1 MRISTSES
9 WHNALNNLQSAQ
21 SRQEEANNQV
31 STQKVA
37 TDLMGYGRQSEIIA
51 AYQSSLAKT
60 DSFIA
65 VNKTVTE
72 RLTSQDLALN
82 TASQGA
88 GDAKESVMNALA
100 SGSGA
105 SLMESMRDN
114 FATAMQGLNFEHN
127 GQYLFGGGNDTTA
140 PVTATSLSDLAATPV
155 IDSIFANG
163 TVKKTSRIDAST
175 SLQTG
180 MLASDLGK
188 AMMQTFKDIQAYNDD
203 PTTGPFGDQLTDT
216 QKAFLTTKS
225 QEFSAEYNQ
234 LTEATSLNGTLQ
246 NRVDNSQKSLQGQSD
261 SLSGLVSARTDVDL
275 SKAYADLQ
283 QAQVSVQA
291 SAQVLA
297 NLNQSSLL
305 NLLK

>member
-1 MRISTSES
+1 MRISTSET

-21 SRQEEANNQV
+21 QRQEDANNQV

-37 TDLMGYGRQSEIIA
+37 TDLMGYGRSSEIIA

-60 DSFIA
+60 NSFIS
-65 VNKTVTE
+65 VNTTVTE
-72 RLTSQDLALN
+72 RLNSQDLALN

-88 GDAKESVMNALA
+88 GDAKQSVMDALA
-100 SGSGA
+100 SSSGS
-105 SLMESMRDN
+105 SLMESLRGN
-114 FATAMQGLNFEHN
+114 FATALQGLNFEHN
-127 GQYLFGGGNDTTA
+127 GQYLFGGGNDDTA
-140 PVTATSLSDLAATPV
+140 PVTATSLSDLSAVTNV
-155 IDSIFANG
+155 DTVFANG

-203 PTTGPFGDQLTDT
+203 PTTGPFGDQLTEA
-216 QKAFLTTKS
+216 QKAFLTSKS
-225 QEFSAEYNQ
+225 TEFSNEYNQ

-261 SLSGLVSARTDVDL
+261 SLSGLVSGRTDVDL
-275 SKAYADLQ
+275 SKAYSDLQ

>member
-21 SRQEEANNQV
+21 QRQEDANNQV

-37 TDLMGYGRQSEIIA
+37 TDLMGYGRSSEIIS

-60 DSFIA
+60 NSYIA

-88 GDAKESVMNALA
+88 GDAKESIMNALA
-100 SGSGA
+100 SSSGS
-105 SLMESMRDN
+105 SMMESLSGN
-114 FATAMQGLNFEHN
+114 FATALQGLNFEHN
-127 GQYLFGGGNDTTA
+127 GQYLFGGGKDDTA
-140 PVTATSLSDLAATPV
+140 PVTATSMSGLAGVTSV
-155 IDSIFANG
+155 DQVFVNG

-180 MLASDLGK
+180 MLASDLGTK
-188 AMMQTFKDIQAYNDD
+188 MMQTFKDIQDYNND
-203 PTTGPFGDQLTDT
+203 PTTGPFGDQLTEA
-216 QKAFLTTKS
+216 QKAFLTAKS
-225 QEFSAEYNQ
+225 QEFSAEYDQ
-234 LTEATSLNGTLQ
+234 LTAATSLNGTLQ

-261 SLSGLVSARTDVDL
+261 SLSGLISDRTDVDL
-275 SKAYADLQ
+275 SKAYSDLQ